1 MQSLTHHA
9 IRPCRVGTLLMVLS
23 GAGCQAWHTQQ
34 LAPEAVLAARH
45 AAQLRIT
52 RADGSHVVIQ
62 HPKLQGDTVVGIGR
76 GQQGKVRV
84 PVADIRAIAT
94 RGFSP
99 ERTVALG
106 VGVAALAY
114 GAFLIG
120 VAACGCY

>member
-1 MQSLTHHA
+1 
-9 IRPCRVGTLLMVLS
+9 
-23 GAGCQAWHTQQ
+23 
-34 LAPEAVLAARH
+34 
-45 AAQLRIT
+45 
-52 RADGSHVVIQ
+52 VVIQ
-62 HPKLQGDTVVGIGR
+62 HPKLQGDTLVGIGR

-84 PVADIRAIAT
+84 PVPDIRAIAT

-120 VAACGCY
+120 VVACGCY